1 MNQEAPDTVI
11 TAESTHWLDTRVGDV
26 FAPHVRVQLAW
37 TDIEAAVRRGAIDPA
52 QAHALWAD
60 WADPGNPRRVH
71 RNPGADVD
79 RGPLD
84 KPRFSMAH
92 VLYYFGGLLA
102 MGAMSLFMTWGWAA
116 FGPWGSAVITALYL
130 WAALRVATH
139 LLRRELNIPAGV
151 LATLAVTLVPLL
163 VWSVQVG
170 LGWWPD
176 GGAQSFRSFHTQIN
190 WRWIMLELATLAAAV
205 VMLRNYRLPFMVM
218 PVAVVL
224 WYASMDWAHLLMQNN
239 GFDWKLVRDLSAVFG
254 LGTLALAVWVDLR
267 TRVAAHPVDRQDFA
281 FWLYIF
287 GTLMFWCGLSLRDSG
302 SEWGKAGY
310 AAINVVLVFW
320 GVAINRRVF
329 TVFGGLGVMVYL
341 GYLSSRVF
349 QDSLGFM
356 FALTLLGLGLV
367 AVGVWWQRHERELHA
382 ALSQWLPGGLQPLA
396 REREA

>member
-37 TDIEAAVRRGAIDPA
+37 TDIEAAVRRGAVDPA

-71 RNPGADVD
+71 RHPGSDVD

-116 FGPWGSAVITALYL
+116 FGPWGSAVLTALYL

-139 LLRRELNIPAGV
+139 LLRRELNVPAGV

-176 GGAQSFRSFHTQIN
+176 GGASSFRAFHTQIN

-239 GFDWKLVRDLSAVFG
+239 GFDWKLVRDFSAVFG

-287 GTLMFWCGLSLRDSG
+287 GTLMFWCGLSLRDSS

-310 AAINVVLVFW
+310 AAINVVMVFW

-367 AVGVWWQRHERELHA
+367 AVGVWWQRHERELHTRLA
-382 ALSQWLPGGLQPLA
+382 QWLPGGLQPLA
-396 REREA
+396 VEKEA